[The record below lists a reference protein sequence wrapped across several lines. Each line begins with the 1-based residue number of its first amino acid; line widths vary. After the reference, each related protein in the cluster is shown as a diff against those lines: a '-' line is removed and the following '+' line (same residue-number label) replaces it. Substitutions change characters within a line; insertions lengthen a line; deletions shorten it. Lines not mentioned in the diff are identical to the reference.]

1 MRALV
6 LSRSGSSLEG
16 ATGDFVSGVTLQ
28 AASDEDVVARVLT
41 GEVELFE
48 VVMRRYNRRLYR
60 VARSIL
66 RDDGE
71 AEDVLQHAYVEAFA
85 HLAQF
90 EGRARFSTWLTR
102 IVIHEALARARRR
115 GRFVAMD
122 EEGDD
127 VERASL
133 TLRDVPANPE
143 EQAFAGE
150 LRSLIESSIE
160 ALPESYRSIF
170 VLREVEGLSTAETA
184 SCMEVSE
191 DVVKTRLLRARG
203 RLRDELHAR
212 AGPAI
217 ASAFPFGAA
226 RCDRVVD
233 AVLRRIRTEGAN
245 T

>member
-1 MRALV
+1 VTTRDVA
-6 LSRSGSSLEG
+6 
-16 ATGDFVSGVTLQ
+16 SGVTLQ
-28 AASDEDVVARVLT
+28 AGSDEDVVARVLA

-48 VVMRRYNRRLYR
+48 VVMRRYNQRLYR

-71 AEDVLQHAYVEAFA
+71 AEDVLQHAYVEAYA

-115 GRFVAMD
+115 GRFVSMGD
-122 EEGDD
+122 DEGDD
-127 VERASL
+127 VDGKSI
-133 TLRDVPANPE
+133 TLRVASSSPE

-160 ALPESYRSIF
+160 ALPDGYRSIF
-170 VLREVEGLSTAETA
+170 MLREVEGLSTAETA
-184 SCMEVSE
+184 ACMNVSE

-217 ASAFPFGAA
+217 ASAFPFGTS
-226 RCDRVVD
+226 RCDRVVEI
-233 AVLRRIRTEGAN
+233 VLRRIQGEGPVA
-245 T
+245 

>member
-1 MRALV
+1 V
-6 LSRSGSSLEG
+6 TTGDVVSGSTQPQS
-16 ATGDFVSGVTLQ
+16 TT
-28 AASDEDVVARVLT
+28 SDEDVVARVRA

-66 RDDGE
+66 RNDGE

-102 IVIHEALARARRR
+102 IVVHEALARARRR
-115 GRFVAMD
+115 GRFVAID
-122 EEGDD
+122 EGDD
-127 VERASL
+127 VDRASV
-133 TLRDVPANPE
+133 TLRGGAANPE
-143 EQAFAGE
+143 EEAFAGE
-150 LRSLIESSIE
+150 LRSLIEASIE
-160 ALPESYRSIF
+160 ALPASYRSIF

-184 SCMEVSE
+184 SCMDVSE

-203 RLRDELHAR
+203 RLRDELQAR

-226 RCDRVVD
+226 RCNRVVE
-233 AVLRRIRTEGAN
+233 AVLRRITGEHAGI
-245 T
+245 